1 MPVPQLLFYTS
12 GVLGIPPGL
21 DLVGRLV
28 VRAIEMLF
36 VGCVRS
42 EKPVEIEIINV
53 RGTIQVDLTV
63 TKYQ

>member
-1 MPVPQLLFYTS
+1 VPVPQPLLYTS
-12 GVLGIPPGL
+12 GLPVIQPGL
-21 DLVGRLV
+21 DLVFKLV

>member
-1 MPVPQLLFYTS
+1 VIQ
-12 GVLGIPPGL
+12 PGL
-21 DLVGRLV
+21 DLVFKLV